1 MKPNQALEPAFAPHG
16 HDNHTL
22 ADTLSMEHED
32 ISNRPSSIFPLT
44 LHNSSAGS
52 SLSDSMPRKTRS
64 SEVTLLED
72 GLEPQFKAQPR
83 PKNKERRRSLVNLAS
98 VLNESYE
105 EDIDDCNDI
114 NP

>member
-83 PKNKERRRSLVNLAS
+83 PKNKEMR
-98 VLNESYE
+98 
-105 EDIDDCNDI
+105 
-114 NP
+114 